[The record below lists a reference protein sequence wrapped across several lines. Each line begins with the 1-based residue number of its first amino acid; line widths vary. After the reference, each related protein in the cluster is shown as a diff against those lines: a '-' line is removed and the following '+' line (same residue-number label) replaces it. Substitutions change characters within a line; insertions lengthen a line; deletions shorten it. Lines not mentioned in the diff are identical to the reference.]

1 MKLTFTP
8 LLLCVTIL
16 MFSCTEDSKE
26 EIHKKRQKEAQ
37 KESYI
42 QETVKHPVFEKDT
55 TLAGAKKNL
64 VEFEKGKVEDT
75 KIFENGL
82 KIKWL
87 EKGAGQKV
95 NIGDMIFIE
104 YRVAL
109 EDGKI
114 IDGNNRKNLPGI
126 PFIVGYNMQTP
137 GWDLA
142 FPNLNLGDFVKIEL
156 PAALAY
162 GEKGIGDIVPP
173 NSNIWL
179 YVRLLSAV
187 APGMNED
194 GIKSWKILEGDK
206 ALNVEEKEVT
216 FHTIVSTESRPAV
229 MNTYLSNFPVKYVVG
244 QKTVVPGLRR
254 ILNNARSG
262 DRYLVLLNSNQAY
275 GPKGYANLIKPKETV
290 LFNVEVV
297 NVRSMN

>member
-1 MKLTFTP
+1 MKLTNIPF
-8 LLLCVTIL
+8 LLSVLFL
-16 MFSCTEDSKE
+16 LFSCEDESKKTTQKP
-26 EIHKKRQKEAQ
+26 KKTDTK
-37 KESYI
+37 
-42 QETVKHPVFEKDT
+42 ETVKHPAFEQDT
-55 TLAGAKKNL
+55 TLSGAKKNL
-64 VEFEKGKVEDT
+64 TNFEKGKIEDV
-75 KIFENGL
+75 KLFDNGL

-126 PFIVGYNMQTP
+126 PFVVGYNMQTP

-142 FPNLNLGDFVKIEL
+142 FPNLNLGDFVKIEI

-173 NSNIWL
+173 NTNIWL
-179 YVRLLSAV
+179 YVRLFSAV
-187 APGMNED
+187 APGLEED
-194 GIKSWKILEGDK
+194 GIKSWKILEGEK
-206 ALNVEEKEVT
+206 ALNVEDKEVT

-229 MNTYLSNFPVKYVVG
+229 MNTYLSNFPIKYAVG

-254 ILNNARSG
+254 ILNNARAG
-262 DRYLVLLNSNQAY
+262 DRYLVLLSGNQAY
-275 GPKGYANLIKPKETV
+275 GAKGYANLIKPKETV

-297 NVRSMN
+297 NVRSTN